1 MIKPV
6 KKHVSTEEKAH
17 SKTPILH
24 DKKQGFTLVNKLAT
38 ISMGRRVAY
47 GLGFAAW
54 VAASFIAAQY
64 LLLAIVLIGVQL
76 NISLP
81 VTLNETVFQT
91 VLSVF
96 VYILALLLA
105 IGLPWRTFGW
115 KITRRDLG
123 LEQTL
128 PRWRDIALAPA
139 FLVLSLVATGI
150 VMFVIG
156 LVLPVDVDAEQ
167 QIGFENISQRYEM
180 LLAFFTLVI
189 LAPICEE
196 VLFRG
201 YLYGQLR
208 RFYNTIWTIALSS
221 LVFGAMHL
229 YAGPDMPLQWNVMIG
244 TVVLAVFIGALR
256 AMTGS
261 IWAGI
266 LLHMLKNAVAFFLL
280 FVAPLLG
287 ISMMAQ

>member
-1 MIKPV
+1 MIKSMKTHAP
-6 KKHVSTEEKAH
+6 EEKRIHTKAP
-17 SKTPILH
+17 KFR
-24 DKKQGFTLVNKLAT
+24 DKKQTPALAEKVAAM
-38 ISMGRRVAY
+38 SLGHRVSY

-64 LLLAIVLIGVQL
+64 ILLAIALIGAQL

-81 VTLNETVFQT
+81 VTLNETVLQT
-91 VLSVF
+91 VLSVL
-96 VYILALLLA
+96 VYVLALLLA
-105 IGLPWRTFGW
+105 IGLPWRIFGW
-115 KITRRDLG
+115 KISLRDLG

-150 VMFVIG
+150 VMYVIG
-156 LVLPVDVDAEQ
+156 LLLPVDVDAEQ

-208 RFYNTIWTIALSS
+208 RFYNTTWTIALSS

-266 LLHMLKNAVAFFLL
+266 LLHMLKNGVAFFLL